1 MSDTSTAVWQDIDVN
16 TLSAEAQVAYSEYKD
31 AQRKAASLRAEFE
44 QAVINGLPIPQGKR
58 MVFGYRF
65 GKLSAALVEDDRK
78 APKAK
83 QAKGSLADFLAAQ
96 GANGHAA

>member
-1 MSDTSTAVWQDIDVN
+1 MNDTSTAVWQDIDVT
-16 TLSAEAQVAYSEYKD
+16 TLSDAAQIAYEDYKT

-44 QAVINGLPIPQGKR
+44 QTVIDGLPIPQGKR

-78 APKAK
+78 ASKPK
-83 QAKGSLADFLAAQ
+83 QVKGSLADFLAQ
-96 GANGHAA
+96 QVGGGHAA